1 LRLLWTDAALAQL
14 EALADRAPA
23 QAAAVVRAM
32 EWMAAR
38 DMGDLGRRVP
48 GRRRRY
54 WPVPPQGVY
63 YSAERGQL
71 IVYEVRDARRRR
83 NPFW

>member
-1 LRLLWTDAALAQL
+1 MQL
-14 EALADRAPA
+14 EKLADRAPA

-32 EWMAAR
+32 EWMALR
-38 DMGDLGRRVP
+38 DMGELGRSAP

-54 WPVPPQGVY
+54 WPVPPQGVTY
-63 YSAERGQL
+63 VARGGDL
-71 IVYEVRDARRRR
+71 IVFEIRDARRRR